1 MFRLSRNE
9 RSHWSGNGVHVE
21 SELVFMIGRNMH
33 RASGNANKSVGASK
47 KPRKIR
53 LDSRRRLSRMPLPQQ
68 PKAASLFNNLN
79 QAICVGTHSIEHQK
93 QFLISMSDEVT
104 KATFSCS
111 S

>member
-1 MFRLSRNE
+1 FFAILLPMR
-9 RSHWSGNGVHVE
+9 GCQKE
-21 SELVFMIGRNMH
+21 SVPY
-33 RASGNANKSVGASK
+33 NAPPSTRQAATQTTGSVASK
-47 KPRKIR
+47 KPLQIR
-53 LDSRRRLSRMPLPQQ
+53 LDSRKRLSRMPLPQQ

-104 KATFSCS
+104 KATLCCS

>member
-1 MFRLSRNE
+1 MKAIFLQLSPCQNE
-9 RSHWSGNGVHVE
+9 
-21 SELVFMIGRNMH
+21 F
-33 RASGNANKSVGASK
+33 APYNAPPSTGQAATQTTSSVTSK

-104 KATFSCS
+104 KAT
-111 S
+111 

>member
-1 MFRLSRNE
+1 SSLE
-9 RSHWSGNGVHVE
+9 
-21 SELVFMIGRNMH
+21 
-33 RASGNANKSVGASK
+33 
-47 KPRKIR
+47 KPLKIR

-104 KATFSCS
+104 KATKVAAVNSAIH
-111 S
+111 

>member
-1 MFRLSRNE
+1 MQFYCIATLANAINLSIMRP
-9 RSHWSGNGVHVE
+9 
-21 SELVFMIGRNMH
+21 IDT
-33 RASGNANKSVGASK
+33 ASGNANNRVGSLE
-47 KPRKIR
+47 KPLQIR

-104 KATFSCS
+104 KTIS
-111 S
+111 

>member
-1 MFRLSRNE
+1 MQFYCIRPLASVINLSIMRPIDTASSNAKN
-9 RSHWSGNGVHVE
+9 RVGNLE
-21 SELVFMIGRNMH
+21 
-33 RASGNANKSVGASK
+33 
-47 KPRKIR
+47 KPLKIR